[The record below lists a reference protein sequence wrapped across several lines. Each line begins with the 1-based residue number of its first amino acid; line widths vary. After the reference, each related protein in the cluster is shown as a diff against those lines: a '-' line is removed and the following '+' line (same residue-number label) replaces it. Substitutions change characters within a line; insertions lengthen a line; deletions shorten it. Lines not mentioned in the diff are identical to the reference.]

1 MISKKSAGLYLVLD
15 VESPG
20 VLQTGSMRRMFW
32 TELIGYPTVK
42 GNFNTRSIKIGIG
55 ISKPL
60 HYLFP

>member
-1 MISKKSAGLYLVLD
+1 MISTKSAGLYLVLD

-20 VLQTGSMRRMFW
+20 VLQIGSMRRMFW
-32 TELIGYPTVK
+32 PELMGYPKVR
-42 GNFNTRSIKIGIG
+42 GNFDTRSIKIGMG